1 MYVSF
6 LQFSEPSGG
15 KSYGENSS
23 EFYEES
29 GSEYSAP
36 GPLLENTDSD
46 EESDCEK
53 ITKEEIDSLKGTFRG
68 NYMSRHVASILNN
81 CTPPG

>member
-1 MYVSF
+1 MFISF
-6 LQFSEPSGG
+6 LQFSEPSR
-15 KSYGENSS
+15 KKIYGENSS

-46 EESDCEK
+46 EENDCEK
-53 ITKEEIDSLKGTFRG
+53 ITKEEIDSLKGTYRE
-68 NYMSRHVASILNN
+68 NYISRHHIF
-81 CTPPG
+81 